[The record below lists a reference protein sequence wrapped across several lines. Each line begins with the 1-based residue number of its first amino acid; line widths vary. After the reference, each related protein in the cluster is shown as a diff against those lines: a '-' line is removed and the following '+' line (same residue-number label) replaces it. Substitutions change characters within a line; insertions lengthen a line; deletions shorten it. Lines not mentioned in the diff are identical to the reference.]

1 MEECMVEAIKTLK
14 KSFSGYSIGVLI
26 SRVSGMC
33 RDIALAF
40 FFGTTAEIAL
50 FIVAYRFAN
59 LMRRILAE
67 SPLSSSFVPVFEGAR
82 ARSIEEGALLFRD
95 LFYSLSVLVT
105 GIVLLAIGGLA
116 LYAHYYPLGDT
127 LAYLTEVML
136 PSLLFISLYGLC
148 STFLQCEKSFFL
160 PAVAPVAFNCVWIV
174 VAFFA
179 HRFPLEDAMKFLAYG
194 VVLAFVLQWV
204 VVMPKVFKLI
214 ARAISARMWK
224 PRLFHTS
231 LKPMVKPFFMG
242 TLGIGATQI
251 NIALDSVFARCA
263 SLEGPAFLWYAIR
276 IEQVPIA
283 LFGVAIAAAILPPLT
298 RSIQR
303 KDLSTMRA
311 LLQQGYKQT
320 FALMTFSMFGLFAL
334 GYLVVLVLFGRGE
347 FQIQAVE
354 ATTRCLWCYA
364 LGLIPHGWTMLL
376 ASTHYAYLDFQTPMR
391 GALYSVLLNIAVNAL
406 MVFVF
411 HWGPAS
417 IAVGTSLTSLFN
429 ACYLNHR
436 LKAHL
441 QDTFVTFVFYLRTWG
456 CGTLSFLLTAF
467 LVHILLIQ
475 GYKPL
480 VNLLGFG
487 VLSVLYLVI
496 YCVLEKLFQCEEV
509 GQLINI
515 RGLLK

>member
-1 MEECMVEAIKTLK
+1 MVEAIKTLK
-14 KSFSGYSIGVLI
+14 RAFSGYSIGVLI

-59 LMRRILAE
+59 LMRRMLAE
-67 SPLSSSFVPVFEGAR
+67 SPLSSSFVPVFERAR
-82 ARSIEEGALLFRD
+82 AHSAEEGALLFRD
-95 LFYSLSVLVT
+95 LFYSLSLIVI
-105 GIVLLAIGGLA
+105 GIVLLGMGGLS
-116 LYAHYYPLGDT
+116 LYAHFYPLGET
-127 LAYLTEVML
+127 LADLTKVMV

-174 VAFFA
+174 MAFFA
-179 HRFPLEDAMKFLAYG
+179 HRFSLQDAMKILAYG
-194 VVLAFVLQWV
+194 VVLAFAVQWV
-204 VVMPKVFKLI
+204 VLMPKVLKPI
-214 ARAISARMWK
+214 VQTISAQIWR

-231 LKPMVKPFFMG
+231 LKPMVKPFLMG

-303 KDLSTMRA
+303 NDLSTMRA
-311 LLQQGYKQT
+311 LLQQGFKQT
-320 FALMTFSMFGLFAL
+320 FGLMTFSMFGLFAL

-347 FQIQAVE
+347 FQIHSVQ

-376 ASTHYAYLDFQTPMR
+376 ASTHYAYLDFKTPMR
-391 GALYSVLLNIAVNAL
+391 GALYSVLLNIALNAL
-406 MVFVF
+406 MVFAL

-436 LKAHL
+436 FKAHL
-441 QDTFVTFVFYLRTWG
+441 QEKLVPSSFYLKTG
-456 CGTLSFLLTAF
+456 MCGALAFLLTA
-467 LVHILLIQ
+467 LLAKILLMQ
-475 GYKPL
+475 GYRPL
-480 VNLLGFG
+480 MNLVGFG
-487 VLSVLYLVI
+487 VLSILYLAS
-496 YCVLEKLFQCEEV
+496 YCSLEKLFKCEEV
-509 GQLINI
+509 RQLINI